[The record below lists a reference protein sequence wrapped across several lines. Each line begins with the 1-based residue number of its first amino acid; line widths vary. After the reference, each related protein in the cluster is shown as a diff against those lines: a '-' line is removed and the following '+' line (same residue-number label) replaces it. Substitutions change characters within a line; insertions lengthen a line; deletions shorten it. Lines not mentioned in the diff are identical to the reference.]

1 MLGLIANIQNDDDY
15 TRDLIEKVTKVMLT
29 KMSEGNPHGSGVA
42 LSYREHEGFFTL
54 KSPNTGAELAE
65 ILELDKTKPF
75 RHVMMH
81 TRYATQGKIS
91 EENSHPHFGKNGAL
105 IHNGWGPDLYNSIKY
120 GWHHKS
126 DELKEKLLEL
136 NEKEDF
142 VSECDTEALALIF
155 SENPSEFAEYLT
167 GGEVFALMNLSNNGE
182 RVTLYTQYNTVYCA
196 YSHALGAVI
205 MATGKSVVQSAL
217 DFLGED
223 WPISQID
230 HDKAYWFDGDNMVGD
245 DFDFTAAS
253 MDNLNKYYSKYDN
266 KNNKENDKMDVLDYN
281 GNLVDDDDIE
291 DLDVYFKKS
300 LEKEDAAAKRDE
312 WTRTVLDD
320 GSVVWE
326 HISGEKIHCDGATME
341 SLSEHYNNMNED
353 PEIENVSK
361 KKSVFLDKDAESVQK
376 AIQEHIA
383 KEMKK
388 KI

>member
-1 MLGLIANIQNDDDY
+1 MLGLIANIQNDDDH

-54 KSPNTGAELAE
+54 KSPNTGSELAE

-91 EENSHPHFGKNGAL
+91 EENSHPHFGKNGAV
-105 IHNGWGPDLYNSIKY
+105 IHNGWCNDLFNSIKY
-120 GWHHKS
+120 NWHHKS
-126 DELKEKLLEL
+126 EELKERLLEL

-167 GGEVFALMNLSNNGE
+167 GGEVFALMNLSNDGE

-205 MATGKSVVQSAL
+205 MATGKNVVQAAL

-230 HDKAYWFDGDNMVGD
+230 HDKAYWFDGDNMIGN

-253 MDNLNKYYSKYDN
+253 MDSLDKYYAKYNEKD
-266 KNNKENDKMDVLDYN
+266 KKEESVTVIDYN
-281 GNLVDDDDIE
+281 GAPILDDNDE

-300 LEKEDAAAKRDE
+300 LEKEDAHTKKDE
-312 WTRTVLDD
+312 WTRTLLDD
-320 GSVVWE
+320 GSVIWE
-326 HISGEKIHCDGATME
+326 HISGEKIYCDSATVE
-341 SLSEHYNNMNED
+341 ALGEHYNNMTEES
-353 PEIENVSK
+353 EIERFSE

-376 AIQEHIA
+376 AIQKHIA
-383 KEMKK
+383 DEMKK